1 MINLTT
7 IEVIHRF
14 LGKTLNPL
22 RHKQKHTLVKADNKQ
37 QQEKASKSKEVKTL
51 VLGKNKAKS
60 YTRSTA
66 SGKQTKTYI
75 TQRVI
80 YLLSLNGRFRGC

>member
-51 VLGKNKAKS
+51 VFRKKTKQNLIPVAQQVENKQKP
-60 YTRSTA
+60 TLR
-66 SGKQTKTYI
+66 
-75 TQRVI
+75 RE
-80 YLLSLNGRFRGC
+80 